1 MQAKLRSVDCILELH
16 DARIPFSGRNPNFA
30 QNLVGDKPHILIL
43 NKSDLITRE
52 AMRSIRDLYERRGT
66 QNVVFTNSKFDQDS
80 GIKKVMIKI

>member
-80 GIKKVMIKI
+80 GIKKVIIKI